1 MTPAIPEENLLLL
14 IEDEL
19 SALHHHYLQRAKAVA
34 HELNPRLTD
43 EDLLNPDNFP
53 DIMRDPRYTYAD
65 GLAAGILSAKM
76 AIKAALYRQY
86 GEKQGSATAP
96 SLTPGK

>member
-1 MTPAIPEENLLLL
+1 MTPHRTEQDLLLL
-14 IEDEL
+14 IEKEL
-19 SALHHHYLQRAKAVA
+19 TTLHQHYVQRAKLVA
-34 HELNPRLTD
+34 HQVNPRLTD

-76 AIKAALYRQY
+76 AIKGVIYREY
-86 GEKQGSATAP
+86 EREY
-96 SLTPGK
+96 